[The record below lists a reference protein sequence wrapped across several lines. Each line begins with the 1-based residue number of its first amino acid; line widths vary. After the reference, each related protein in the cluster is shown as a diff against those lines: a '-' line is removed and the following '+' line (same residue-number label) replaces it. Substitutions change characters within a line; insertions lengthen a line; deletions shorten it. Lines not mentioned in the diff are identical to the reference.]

1 MKPERAWRG
10 VVRGECE
17 WSDDDDDAVDAEV

>member
-10 VVRGECE
+10 VVRGECG
-17 WSDDDDDAVDAEV
+17 WSDDDAVDAEV